1 MVSKKEREEVWQK
14 LKPYMDN
21 KDTIEDLLPICYR
34 CEGWSIDNNSKEWC
48 EDRKTCPVF
57 QLWLSNKYLEWYK
70 NSLEF

>member
-48 EDRKTCPVF
+48 EDRKHALYF
-57 QLWLSNKYLEWYK
+57 NYGYQISI
-70 NSLEF
+70 